1 MQKLR
6 KRFPAIVALAGVEQ
20 GRCKF
25 ECAYRHDMSEVEAI
39 LQITS
44 FANAFFEIS

>member
-6 KRFPAIVALAGVEQ
+6 KRFPAIVTLAGVEKATW
-20 GRCKF
+20 KF
-25 ECAYRHDMSEVEAI
+25 ECAYCHDMSEVEAI